1 MGGLETLI
9 DDLES
14 ALHSGQH
21 DRRIAMLRRVT
32 NLFVENAPGLDADQ
46 VEVFGDVLTHL
57 TKELESKAL
66 AELGEKLGP
75 VDNAPHVVIQNLA
88 RHEEIAVAGPVL
100 AQSRRLSE
108 KDLIEIAST
117 RGQAHLGAISVR
129 SNLTENVTDVLVERG
144 DTGVVQTL
152 TQNQGAAF
160 SNKSFRTLTV
170 RARIDEGLAVN
181 LGKRVDVPPAMMQEL
196 MAKATDA
203 VRERL
208 SAIAPPGIDVADAVQ
223 VAVRQMVS
231 VAPEPR
237 SMLLAEA
244 LIAEMVVA
252 KKLNEQA
259 VAGFAA
265 RGLYAETLVGLARL
279 CAAPTE
285 LIVRLVQNPSPEGL
299 LLACKAAG
307 LEWPTVAAILAVR
320 KGRVSMAAEDTEE
333 ASANYVRLSLATAQ
347 RVLRFWLVRGV
358 ASRAN

>member
-1 MGGLETLI
+1 MGGLGAII
-9 DDLES
+9 DDLET
-14 ALHSGQH
+14 ALQNGQH

-88 RHEEIAVAGPVL
+88 RHDEIAVAGAVL
-100 AQSRRLSE
+100 AQSKRLSE
-108 KDLIEIAST
+108 NDLIEIAST

-129 SNLTENVTDVLVERG
+129 SNLSENVTDVLVERG
-144 DTGVVQTL
+144 NTGVVQTL

-160 SNKSFRTLTV
+160 SDKSFRTLTV
-170 RARIDEGLAVN
+170 RARVDEGLAVN
-181 LGKRVDVPPAMMQEL
+181 LGRRVDVPPAMMQEL

-208 SAIAPPGIDVADAVQ
+208 SAIAPPGIDVTQALDKAS
-223 VAVRQMVS
+223 RQMLRENP
-231 VAPEPR
+231 ALR
-237 SMLLAEA
+237 NLARAEA
-244 LIAEMVVA
+244 LIADMAAHA
-252 KKLNEQA
+252 KLDEQA
-259 VAGFAA
+259 VAKFAKS
-265 RGLYAETLVGLARL
+265 GLYEETLVALARL
-279 CAAPTE
+279 CSAPTE
-285 LIVRLVQNPSPEGL
+285 LIVHLVQNTSPEGL

-307 LEWPTVAAILAVR
+307 LEWPTVVAILTVR
-320 KGRVSMAAEDTEE
+320 KGRVSVGAEDTEE
-333 ASANYVRLSLATAQ
+333 ASVNYMRLSLATAQ

-358 ASRAN
+358 ASRTH